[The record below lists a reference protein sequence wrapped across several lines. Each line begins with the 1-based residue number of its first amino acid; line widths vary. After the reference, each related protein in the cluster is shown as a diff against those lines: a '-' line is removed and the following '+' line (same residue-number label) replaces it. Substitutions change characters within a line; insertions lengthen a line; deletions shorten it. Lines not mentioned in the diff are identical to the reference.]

1 MSTYILGFGLAV
13 LRRGCGGGEPRGGGD
28 AEPVSATLM
37 YVYSHTH
44 SVLAEM
50 HLSAVF
56 AHCRHKCSPQSYFV
70 LLWVQSGGDF
80 HASLKSWCKD
90 NIFFSSFLLIFL
102 STLDKV

>member
-1 MSTYILGFGLAV
+1 MNLKLYIKNYKRLAHLCSAHLHSGGVSTYILGFGLAV
-13 LRRGCGGGEPRGGGD
+13 LRRGCGGEPCGD

-56 AHCRHKCSPQSYFV
+56 AHCRH
-70 LLWVQSGGDF
+70 
-80 HASLKSWCKD
+80 
-90 NIFFSSFLLIFL
+90 
-102 STLDKV
+102 